1 MFKIETIEKLRAKA
15 IELIDL
21 SKITLRNNE
30 ELQEAAAAA
39 ALSLPPLISDLSN
52 PEIKLDSN
60 KKAIAIIDAND
71 ESPVFAAH
79 PKKSMINRNDFKK
92 INTSEKFMG
101 ASFSPFKDDLIAFHC
116 NDNFVKVLSINF
128 PPKIELKYQSPF
140 KV

>member
-21 SKITLRNNE
+21 SEITLRNNE

-39 ALSLPPLISDLSN
+39 LPLPPLISDLSN
-52 PEIKLDSN
+52 PEIKIDSN

-79 PKKSMINRNDFKK
+79 PKKSVINPNDFKK

-101 ASFSPFKDDLIAFHC
+101 ASFSPFEDDLIAFDC
-116 NDNFVKVLSINF
+116 NDNFVKVFSINF
-128 PPKIELKYQSPF
+128 PPKIELKHQSPF